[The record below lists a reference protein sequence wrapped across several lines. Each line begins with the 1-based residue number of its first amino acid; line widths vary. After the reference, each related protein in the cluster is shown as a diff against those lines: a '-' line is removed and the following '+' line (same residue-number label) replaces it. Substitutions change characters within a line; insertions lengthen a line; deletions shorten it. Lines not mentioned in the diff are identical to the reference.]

1 LSDQW
6 ADTDIHFEGDPIDDT
21 SGNLYGCLNQLYILK
36 KKNQHLKVLLS
47 IGGWTYSANFATPA
61 ATASGRST
69 FASSAVSLVRNLGLD
84 GLDIDWEY
92 PVDATQAKNFVL
104 LLQAVRDA
112 LDTYGNS
119 LSTPYHFTLT
129 VACPAGPSNY
139 EKLMIAEMDQYVD
152 FWNLMAY
159 DYVWSGS
166 PQTGHQANL
175 FPANDGST
183 PFDTLTAVNYYIS
196 KGVAPQ
202 NIVLGMP
209 IYGRAFDATAGA
221 RSPFV
226 GVSPGTWEPG
236 IYDFKDL
243 PLIGAKEQFDSK
255 LGVSYSYDAT
265 KREFIS
271 YDNIAMVNQKA
282 AWIRKMELGGAMWW
296 ESSADAL
303 GSKSLIRS
311 VYLALGGQDG
321 LGLEMTSN
329 RLAYL
334 DSTYANLRAGMPD
347 GESASESTFGSTV
360 STASSST
367 TTGTVTLTTIIITR
381 TVTVFESRP
390 TKHCN

>member
-1 LSDQW
+1 M
-6 ADTDIHFEGDPIDDT
+6 
-21 SGNLYGCLNQLYILK
+21 
-36 KKNQHLKVLLS
+36 
-47 IGGWTYSANFATPA
+47 
-61 ATASGRST
+61 SGRST

-104 LLQAVRDA
+104 LLQAVRNA

-119 LSTPYHFTLT
+119 LSPPYHFTLT

-139 EKLMIAEMDQYVD
+139 EKLLIAEMDQYVD

-166 PQTGHQANL
+166 LKTGHQANL
-175 FPANDGST
+175 FPANDEST
-183 PFDTLTAVNYYIS
+183 PFDTITAVNYYIS

-221 RSPFV
+221 GLPFAGV
-226 GVSPGTWEPG
+226 GPGQWEPG
-236 IYDFKDL
+236 VYDFKNL

-271 YDNIAMVNQKA
+271 YDNIATVNQKA
-282 AWIRKMELGGAMWW
+282 AWVQKMELGGAMWW
-296 ESSADAL
+296 ECSADAL

-311 VYLALGGQDG
+311 VYLALRGQDG
-321 LGLEMTSN
+321 LGLESSPN

-347 GESASESTFGSTV
+347 IESTSESTIGSTTSSV
-360 STASSST
+360 SST
-367 TTGTVTLTTIIITR
+367 SSATSTSPVGSLLATTETVTLTITIT
-381 TVTVFESRP
+381 TPSQCTCSAATASES
-390 TKHCN
+390 